1 MFEAAGDL
9 CLSHR
14 LRAYNAVQLACALA
28 LREYALINQAPL
40 PILVC
45 ADRGLL
51 DVAGVEG
58 LQIENPNNYP

>member
-1 MFEAAGDL
+1 
-9 CLSHR
+9 
-14 LRAYNAVQLACALA
+14 
-28 LREYALINQAPL
+28 LINQAPL